1 MSNVIRVGA
10 VAYDPKVV
18 TIWEGIKEFFR
29 GRGVPNDFILYSNY
43 DAQVDAL
50 LDGSID
56 IAWNTNLAYIKLYR
70 RTQGKCGVLAMRDTD
85 VGFRTTIVAG
95 TATNIDGIGGL
106 KGKRFALG
114 SRDSAQAAIL
124 PAYFLRK
131 NGIEPDKDIE
141 LIRFDLD
148 VGKHG
153 DTGTSEVEVLNAVA
167 SGAADAGAVGDQY
180 WARAISEQFPQVSRL
195 RSIWTSPGYCHC
207 NFTIRSKDEE
217 TRFTA
222 WTDALLAMDYNV
234 PQDRRIMEMEGLK
247 KWIRPQL
254 DGYQVIFEAV
264 DELSFFAA

>member
-18 TIWEGIKEFFR
+18 TIWDGINEFFR
-29 GRGVPNDFILYSNY
+29 ARGVPSDFVLYSNY
-43 DAQVDAL
+43 DAQVNAL

-56 IAWNTNLAYIKLYR
+56 IAWNTNLAYIKVYR
-70 RTQGKCGVLAMRDTD
+70 RTKGTCGVLAMRDTD
-85 VGFRTTIVAG
+85 VGFRTTIIAG

-106 KGKRFALG
+106 KGKRLALG

-124 PAYFLRK
+124 PAYFLQK
-131 NGIEPDKDIE
+131 NGIDLERDVQ
-141 LIRFDLD
+141 LIRYDMD

-167 SGAADAGAVGDQY
+167 SGAADAGALGDQY
-180 WARAISEQFPQVSRL
+180 WARAISEHLPQALRA

-207 NFTIRSKDEE
+207 NFTIRSKVEE
-217 TRFTA
+217 SRFKV
-222 WTDALLAMDYNV
+222 WTETLLAMDYNV
-234 PQDRRIMEMEGLK
+234 AEDRRIMEMEGLK

-254 DGYQVIFEAV
+254 NGYDVLFEAV
-264 DELSFFAA
+264 DEVSFFTA